1 VKSQGQ
7 GLCLDAVLGR
17 RVCFY
22 VVLPY
27 NSDDLFIFHK
37 KIHPFTWQLNALL
50 FATLHF
56 RLEERSHFLNGLK
69 NPGSLVYLRGVIMS
83 KIRTILSMLC
93 LSLLLF
99 PALAM
104 AVPVVAEPS
113 NDDSEGWWV
122 ETTVDRDGNGIGD
135 MIEFHKDNPL
145 FLDEDGTLPLIVD
158 FDHTPDAQDVALL
171 EREIEFQHQW
181 TLEGI
186 DALAGRVPVDQIL
199 EATTLPGVV
208 MLELDGILTTANG
221 DAAVLHGVDTV
232 WADTGYDGAGSAV
245 AIIDTGIDGAHASL
259 DDLDDDNSTDD
270 PKVIAFYDPVNNP
283 SLTNGTEVFP
293 YDDQGHGS
301 HCAGTTAGTGAPNY
315 EHIGMAPQAFLVG
328 VKVLDAG
335 GSGSFATV
343 MAGMEWTVENRYKFN
358 IRGASM
364 SLGGPGLAEWAS
376 SEDDSV
382 NRYANEMMSAGIA
395 IFIAAGNN
403 GVSAQIGTPGSAED
417 AITVGALDKNS
428 AIAIYSSQGPTE
440 ELRVKPNI
448 AYVGSNVMS
457 VAFNSG
463 DQYTA
468 MSGTSMAT
476 PGAAGVAALMY
487 QANPDLS
494 PFDIKNIMQETSTYR
509 LCIYMAANEPCAE
522 DFLPKNRQNNVYGHG
537 EVRALEA
544 VYEAAERD
552 YDFDTTLEVT
562 VTTGVGM
569 DSRFHMSPDG
579 SLSYTAQGDV
589 DTIQWRSNHLRDDWS
604 NIHSFSPGDTS
615 GTLAAIDIIHQLEHL
630 PGIDVEGNH
639 TISLRAI
646 KANGSGG
653 ASSSPL
659 ISANIMLMDTD
670 NAFVTTGELSS
681 GLSTTTLAVA
691 LLGFVV
697 VFFVVLLLTG
707 VISDKEEG
715 SLAGVDFKTLRT
727 EGEAIEA
734 EIDSDVLVADS
745 DSA

>member
-1 VKSQGQ
+1 MIGENMFASRKAITL
-7 GLCLDAVLGR
+7 LCLGIM
-17 RVCFY
+17 
-22 VVLPY
+22 VLP
-27 NSDDLFIFHK
+27 
-37 KIHPFTWQLNALL
+37 T
-50 FATLHF
+50 
-56 RLEERSHFLNGLK
+56 
-69 NPGSLVYLRGVIMS
+69 
-83 KIRTILSMLC
+83 
-93 LSLLLF
+93 
-99 PALAM
+99 LAM
-104 AVPVVAEPS
+104 AAPVS
-113 NDDSEGWWV
+113 ISSEAPEEIGWWV
-122 ETTVDRDGNGIGD
+122 DTTVDRNGNGIGD
-135 MIEFHKDNPL
+135 MIEVHKDSPL
-145 FLDEDGTLPLIVD
+145 FLDEANTLPLIID
-158 FDHTPDAQDVALL
+158 FDHTPGADEVALL

-186 DALAGRVPVDQIL
+186 DALAGRVPVNRIL
-199 EATTLPGVV
+199 DATTLPGVI

-221 DAAVLHGVDTV
+221 DASVLHGVDTV

-259 DDLDDDNSTDD
+259 DDLDDDNSTND

-376 SEDDSV
+376 SDDDSV

-403 GVSAQIGTPGSAED
+403 AVSAQIGTPGSAED

-440 ELRVKPNI
+440 EGRVKPNI

-457 VAFNSG
+457 VAFNTG
-463 DQYTA
+463 DQYTD

-509 LCIYMAANEPCAE
+509 LCVYMAANEPCIE
-522 DFLPKNRQNNVYGHG
+522 DAIPKNRQNNVYGHG
-537 EVRALEA
+537 EVRALDA

-552 YDFDTTLEVT
+552 YAFDASLGVTLTTEA
-562 VTTGVGM
+562 GQ
-569 DSRFHMSPDG
+569 DSRIHMFPEEFV
-579 SLSYTAQGDV
+579 SYSALGNV
-589 DTIQWRSNHLRDDWS
+589 DTVQWRSNHLRDDWS
-604 NIHSFSPGDTS
+604 NIHSFGKGDAS
-615 GTLAAIDIIHQLEHL
+615 GTLMAIDIIHQLEHL
-630 PGIDVEGNH
+630 PGIEVEGNH
-639 TISLRAI
+639 TISFRGI
-646 KANGSGG
+646 KAN
-653 ASSSPL
+653 ASSNPTSSPL
-659 ISANIMLMDTD
+659 ITANIMLMDVDSAFETD
-670 NAFVTTGELSS
+670 AEETGMA
-681 GLSTTTLAVA
+681 STTIF
-691 LLGFVV
+691 LGIGVFI
-697 VFFVVLLLTG
+697 VFFVLVLFS
-707 VISDKEEG
+707 VSYISNKEEG
-715 SLAGVDFKTLRT
+715 TLAGIDFDTL
-727 EGEAIEA
+727 
-734 EIDSDVLVADS
+734 SDK
-745 DSA
+745 